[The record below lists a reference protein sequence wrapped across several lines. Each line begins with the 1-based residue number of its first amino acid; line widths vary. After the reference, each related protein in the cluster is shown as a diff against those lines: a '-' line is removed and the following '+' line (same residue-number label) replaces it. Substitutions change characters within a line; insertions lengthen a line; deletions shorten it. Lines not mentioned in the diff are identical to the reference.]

1 MKPFNI
7 DEALAGKPV
16 TTTDGR
22 EVTQLIKF
30 EISSNYKLT
39 GVVDGELKK
48 FTIYGKS
55 YSECTK
61 DLVMATE
68 KKSIWV
74 NVFEKH
80 NGDMYLQH
88 SFNSKESAQSMIP
101 KSLIGA
107 KSEYIKTIE
116 ITNEL

>member
-22 EVTQLIKF
+22 EVTQLIRF

-74 NVFEKH
+74 NVYE
-80 NGDMYLQH
+80 GDILVLGH
-88 SFNSKESAQSMIP
+88 SRN
-101 KSLIGA
+101 KSFDEA
-107 KSEYIKTIE
+107 KLNIHEGFTYIKTIE